1 MEITVERS
9 HEYISIEI
17 IHSEQ
22 QRKKLKKKNEENLR
36 YLGDNSESLSHDL
49 SVLERMWHRQMKNQW
64 LNALKIWGKM

>member
-22 QRKKLKKKNEENLR
+22 QRKKLKKK
-36 YLGDNSESLSHDL
+36 
-49 SVLERMWHRQMKNQW
+49 K
-64 LNALKIWGKM
+64 